1 MSDESLIRAMP
12 DLVTFVRPDGM
23 ITDHLGGRGLPFLS
37 GAGVLAGRRIQEL
50 VEPVVAGLILRL
62 IRRALANRDGCDAEF
77 KMDGDAYL
85 VRVHA
90 QGPDRVTCVMR
101 RVGNDRLAAT
111 GPHVQGHPEGFPGL
125 LHDSVA
131 EAGLRERPFALCVI
145 FLGGLSDIGH
155 LIDFSIRQRVL
166 EAVIDRL
173 RIVAGAGGDA
183 PAIVDAMGDGLLGA
197 IVAEGGN
204 RDAIRSR
211 VESIAA
217 SLSEPVHLNDAKFV
231 LSPHIGVAIFG
242 QDASSPQTLMN
253 HARAAMLE
261 ARRSMAG
268 SIQFYSDTVRMLPV
282 VRLDIERE
290 LREAIKDGQI
300 KLNYVGRHD
309 LHSGRLSAL
318 HAHMRWVHP
327 LRGEIPP
334 AEFLPIAET
343 TDLARAVSR
352 AALERLALDL
362 PQLRRHAG
370 ADLPICFGPL
380 RHHLSSGHFLTDYF
394 GSSLGD
400 AMTSGRLEL
409 RIAERTLAAMTE
421 PEPML
426 RELKDAGVQCVI
438 DEIGSGASSL
448 AQLAQLPISAL
459 QISRDLVVA
468 AAHHPPAM
476 RACRAIVALADALGV
491 RSIAPGID
499 NAPSRVQMRELGC
512 AQGFGDFYAQIDFT
526 GHRQRESSAWD
537 QDQSTAAVELR

>member
-1 MSDESLIRAMP
+1 MP
-12 DLVTFVRPDGM
+12 DLVTFMRPDGM
-23 ITDHLGGRGLPFLS
+23 ITDQLGGRSLPFLS
-37 GAGVLAGRRIQEL
+37 GSGTLAGRRIQEL
-50 VEPVVAGLILRL
+50 VEPAVAGLILRL
-62 IRRALANRDGCDAEF
+62 VRRALANRDACDAEF
-77 KMDGDAYL
+77 KMDDDAYL

-101 RVGNDRLAAT
+101 RVGNDRPAPA
-111 GPHVQGHPEGFPGL
+111 GPHVQGAHAEGFAGL
-125 LHDSVA
+125 LQDSVA

-145 FLGGLSDIGH
+145 YLGGLSDIGH

-173 RIVAGAGGDA
+173 RNAARAGGEA
-183 PAIVDAMGDGLLGA
+183 PAIVGAMGDALLGA

-261 ARRSMAG
+261 ARRSVAG

-309 LHSGRLSAL
+309 LASGRLCAL

-362 PQLRRHAG
+362 PQLQLNAG
-370 ADLPICFGPL
+370 AVVPICFGPL
-380 RHHLSSGHFLTDYF
+380 RHHLSSGQFLADYF
-394 GSSLGD
+394 GSTLESAL
-400 AMTSGRLEL
+400 TSGGLEL
-409 RIAERTLAAMTE
+409 RIAERTLAAMTD

-426 RELKDAGVQCVI
+426 RELEDAGVQCVI
-438 DEIGSGASSL
+438 DEIGSGTSSL

-459 QISRDLVVA
+459 QISRGLVLA
-468 AAHHPPAM
+468 AAHNPRAM

-499 NAPSRVQMRELGC
+499 DALSRVQMSEIGC
-512 AQGFGDFYAQIDFT
+512 AQGLGDLYARIDFP
-526 GHRQRESSAWD
+526 GHRRHEFGAGG
-537 QDQSTAAVELR
+537 QDQGTVAVELR

>member
-1 MSDESLIRAMP
+1 
-12 DLVTFVRPDGM
+12 
-23 ITDHLGGRGLPFLS
+23 
-37 GAGVLAGRRIQEL
+37 
-50 VEPVVAGLILRL
+50 
-62 IRRALANRDGCDAEF
+62 
-77 KMDGDAYL
+77 
-85 VRVHA
+85 
-90 QGPDRVTCVMR
+90 MR
-101 RVGNDRLAAT
+101 RVGNEGPAAT
-111 GPHVQGHPEGFPGL
+111 GSQAQGPHAEGFPEL
-125 LHDSVA
+125 LQDCVA

-173 RIVAGAGGDA
+173 RVAAAAGGDA
-183 PAIVDAMGDGLLGA
+183 PAVVGAMGDALLGA

-204 RDAIRSR
+204 RDAIRSH

-261 ARRSMAG
+261 ARRSIAG

-309 LHSGRLSAL
+309 LVSGRLCGL

-352 AALERLALDL
+352 AGLERLALDL

-394 GSSLGD
+394 GAPHAGAL
-400 AMTSGRLEL
+400 TSGALEL
-409 RIAERTLAAMTE
+409 RIAERALAAMTE

-426 RELKDAGVQCVI
+426 RELKEAGVQCVI
-438 DEIGSGASSL
+438 GEMGSGASSL
-448 AQLAQLPISAL
+448 AQLAQLPLSAL

-468 AAHHPPAM
+468 AAHHPSAM
-476 RACRAIVALADALGV
+476 RACRAIAALADALGV

-499 NAPSRVQMRELGC
+499 DAPSRVRMSEIGC
-512 AQGFGDFYAQIDFT
+512 AQGLGDFYARLDFP
-526 GHRQRESSAWD
+526 GLRQHELSAGG
-537 QDQSTAAVELR
+537 QEQSTGALELR